1 LSLRSRLTLFFVV
14 IVVVPVAAMT
24 LWQWRVATVTAVRY
38 EREALAVDGHAAGL
52 VLRAQ
57 GRHASEAAR
66 LLAGSPEVQAALVRP
81 DRRALQGVLDRGE
94 FADLLVAVTGAH
106 GELLAHRGRT
116 EPRLLGGVPAPRLEA
131 LVGAGPNGPDSGL
144 LQRQSV
150 PVERRDCG
158 DDRCLLGTVVA
169 GVWLDDLELDRLRP
183 DRSQGADLTFVV
195 GGRPVASTLT
205 WMTGR
210 DQVPVADQPR
220 SDQPRSDWLSDQPR
234 SDQPRSDRLAGR
246 RVLAATG
253 WLSATPGQE
262 ARLVVTAFDRT
273 AAGAVDPRLAALFLL
288 LMVAAGLIAT
298 LLGAVL
304 ARLLSQPLRE
314 LADQARAIAKGDFAS
329 PPSAVRSG
337 GEVGELARAFDSM
350 RVELGEY
357 LAALRD
363 SRDELSRSMTRLG
376 QTLSSTH
383 DLPKLLEVVL
393 EAAVRTCQ
401 ARAGSVLLLTTDR
414 TALVRQ
420 ATFGLADRELAAR
433 IAVGQGVAGSVA
445 ATGKPMVAAAPLATV
460 PGAAVEPGVRPPGS
474 RPPQPAPGMP
484 PPGSRPPR
492 AAPGAR
498 PSQVPPARAPQ
509 VPPARG
515 RQADA
520 APGNLD
526 RSAVEPPASSQV
538 SVPLLSQGRVLGVL
552 NVYDRESGEP
562 FALADARALADFAF
576 QAAVAIENVRLHEE
590 AERLSLTDAVTGTWN
605 YRYFERRFEQ
615 ELERSRRFDRLFAL
629 LMLDVDHFKVVND
642 RHGHQRGDEVLME
655 LARRILSSVRDIDT
669 FARYG
674 GEEFVLILPETN
686 LAGGI
691 ATAEKLRDLVNARP
705 FTERP
710 GDGGV
715 RLTLSIG
722 VACYPEHARSTS
734 DLLRA
739 ADDAMYEAKHRG
751 RDRVVVA
758 GPVPASAPTRSR
770 SAPTRLA

>member
-1 LSLRSRLTLFFVV
+1 MSLRSRLTLFFVV

-24 LWQWRVATVTAVRY
+24 LWQLRVAAATAAHY

-52 VLRAQ
+52 TLRAQ

-81 DRRALQGVLDRGE
+81 DRRALQAVLDRGE

-116 EPRLLGGVPAPRLEA
+116 EPNLLADVPVPRLEA
-131 LVGAGPNGPDSGL
+131 LLGSAPAGRDSGL

-150 PVERRDCG
+150 PVERRDCRA
-158 DDRCLLGTVVA
+158 DRCLMGTVVA
-169 GVWLDDLELDRLRP
+169 GVWLDVLELGRLRP
-183 DRSQGADLTFVV
+183 DRGQGADLTFVV

-210 DQVPVADQPR
+210 DRVPVADQPR
-220 SDQPRSDWLSDQPR
+220 GGE
-234 SDQPRSDRLAGR
+234 LAGR
-246 RVLAATG
+246 RVLASTG

-262 ARLVVTAFDRT
+262 ARLLVTAIDGT
-273 AAGAVDPRLAALFLL
+273 AAGAVDTRLVALVLL
-288 LMVAAGLIAT
+288 LLVAAGLIAT
-298 LLGAVL
+298 LLGATL

-314 LADQARAIAKGDFAS
+314 LADQARSIAKGNFAS

-357 LAALRD
+357 LAALRA

-393 EAAVRTCQ
+393 EAAVRACR

-414 TALVRQ
+414 AALVRQ
-420 ATFGLADRELAAR
+420 ATYGLADRELAGR

-445 ATGKPMVAAAPLATV
+445 ATGKPMVVSAP
-460 PGAAVEPGVRPPGS
+460 PEVR
-474 RPPQPAPGMP
+474 R
-484 PPGSRPPR
+484 
-492 AAPGAR
+492 
-498 PSQVPPARAPQ
+498 V
-509 VPPARG
+509 
-515 RQADA
+515 
-520 APGNLD
+520 
-526 RSAVEPPASSQV
+526 SSQV
-538 SVPLLSQGRVLGVL
+538 SVPLLAQGRVLGVL
-552 NVYDRESGEP
+552 NVYDRETGEA
-562 FALADARALADFAF
+562 FTLADAGALADFAV
-576 QAAVAIENVRLHEE
+576 QAAVAIENVQLHEE

-629 LMLDVDHFKVVND
+629 LMLDVDHFKLVND

-655 LARRILSSVRDIDT
+655 LARRIVSSVRDIDT

-705 FTERP
+705 FTDRP

-739 ADDAMYEAKHRG
+739 ADDAMYEAKSRG

-758 GPVPASAPTRSR
+758 GAAAAPTRAR
-770 SAPTRLA
+770 RRPTPIRPARVE

>member
-1 LSLRSRLTLFFVV
+1 MSLRSRLTLFFVV

-24 LWQWRVATVTAVRY
+24 LWQLRVAAVTAARY

-81 DRRALQGVLDRGE
+81 DRRALQTVLDRGE

-116 EPRLLGGVPAPRLEA
+116 EPDLLADVPAPRLEA
-131 LVGAGPNGPDSGL
+131 LLGGGPAGPDSGL

-150 PVERRDCG
+150 PVERRDCRA
-158 DDRCLLGTVVA
+158 DRCLLGTVVA
-169 GVWLDDLELDRLRP
+169 GVWLDDLELDHLRP
-183 DRSQGADLTFVV
+183 DRGQGADLTFVV

-205 WMTGR
+205 WMKAR
-210 DQVPVADQPR
+210 DRVPVADQPQ
-220 SDQPRSDWLSDQPR
+220 SGQ
-234 SDQPRSDRLAGR
+234 LAGR
-246 RVLAATG
+246 RVLVSTG
-253 WLSATPGQE
+253 WLSVTPGQE
-262 ARLVVTAFDRT
+262 ARLLVTAVDGT
-273 AAGAVDPRLAALFLL
+273 AAGVVDSRLVALVLL
-288 LMVAAGLIAT
+288 LLAAAGLIAT
-298 LLGAVL
+298 LLGAAL

-314 LADQARAIAKGDFAS
+314 LAGQARSIAKGNFAS

-350 RVELGEY
+350 RVELGGY
-357 LAALRD
+357 LTALRD

-393 EAAVRTCQ
+393 EAAVRACR

-414 TALVRQ
+414 AALVRQ
-420 ATFGLADRELAAR
+420 ATYGLADRELAGR
-433 IAVGQGVAGSVA
+433 IGVGQGVAGSVA
-445 ATGKPMVAAAPLATV
+445 ATGKPMVVTAP
-460 PGAAVEPGVRPPGS
+460 
-474 RPPQPAPGMP
+474 PAPG
-484 PPGSRPPR
+484 
-492 AAPGAR
+492 A
-498 PSQVPPARAPQ
+498 
-509 VPPARG
+509 
-515 RQADA
+515 
-520 APGNLD
+520 LD
-526 RSAVEPPASSQV
+526 HSAVEVRRVSSQV
-538 SVPLLSQGRVLGVL
+538 SVPLLAQGRVLGVL
-552 NVYDRESGEP
+552 NVYDRETGEP
-562 FALADARALADFAF
+562 FTLADAGALADFAV
-576 QAAVAIENVRLHEE
+576 QAAVAIENVQLHEE

-629 LMLDVDHFKVVND
+629 LMLDVDHFKLVND

-655 LARRILSSVRDIDT
+655 LARRIVSSVRDIDT

-705 FTERP
+705 FTARP

-722 VACYPEHARSTS
+722 VACYPEHARSTTE
-734 DLLRA
+734 LLQA
-739 ADDAMYEAKHRG
+739 ADDAMYEAKRRG

-758 GPVPASAPTRSR
+758 GTAVLTPVRRRPTPTRPAR
-770 SAPTRLA
+770 VE

>member
-14 IVVVPVAAMT
+14 IVVVPVTATTLWQLRVAAMT
-24 LWQWRVATVTAVRY
+24 AARY

-52 VLRAQ
+52 VLRDQ

-66 LLAGSPEVQAALVRP
+66 LLAGSPEVHAALVQP
-81 DRRALQGVLDRGE
+81 DRRALQAVLDRGE

-116 EPRLLGGVPAPRLEA
+116 EPSLLAGVPAPRLEA
-131 LVGAGPNGPDSGL
+131 LLGAGPAGPDSGL

-150 PVERRDCG
+150 PVERRDCRA
-158 DDRCLLGTVVA
+158 DRCLLGTVVA

-183 DRSQGADLTFVV
+183 DRSQGAGLTFVV

-210 DQVPVADQPR
+210 DQVPLADQPGGG
-220 SDQPRSDWLSDQPR
+220 
-234 SDQPRSDRLAGR
+234 RLAGR

-262 ARLVVTAFDRT
+262 ARLLVTAFGGPAT
-273 AAGAVDPRLAALFLL
+273 HAVDSRLVVLVVLIL
-288 LMVAAGLIAT
+288 VAAGLIAT

-329 PPSAVRSG
+329 PPSAVRSS

-357 LAALRD
+357 LAALRA
-363 SRDELSRSMTRLG
+363 SRDELTRSMTRLG

-393 EAAVRTCQ
+393 EAAVRTCR

-414 TALVRQ
+414 ATLVRQ
-420 ATFGLADRELAAR
+420 ATYGLADRELAGR

-445 ATGKPMVAAAPLATV
+445 ATGKPMVVSVPLATV
-460 PGAAVEPGVRPPGS
+460 PGAAVEPGVQPPGS
-474 RPPQPAPGMP
+474 RPSRPPGAPP
-484 PPGSRPPR
+484 SQPPGSRPSRP
-492 AAPGAR
+492 PGAP
-498 PSQVPPARAPQ
+498 PSQPPGPRLA
-509 VPPARG
+509 G
-515 RQADA
+515 
-520 APGNLD
+520 PGALD
-526 RSAVEPPASSQV
+526 RSTVEPPSSSQV
-538 SVPLLSQGRVLGVL
+538 SVPLLAQGRVLGVL
-552 NVYDRESGEP
+552 NVYDRETGEP
-562 FALADARALADFAF
+562 FALADAAALADFAV
-576 QAAVAIENVRLHEE
+576 QAAVAIENVQLHEE
-590 AERLSLTDAVTGTWN
+590 AERLSLTDAVTGMWN

-629 LMLDVDHFKVVND
+629 LLLDVDHFKLVND
-642 RHGHQRGDEVLME
+642 RHGHQRGDQVLME
-655 LARRILSSVRDIDT
+655 LARRIVSSVRDIDT

-691 ATAEKLRDLVNARP
+691 ATAEKLRDLVSARP
-705 FTERP
+705 FTDRP

-722 VACYPEHARSTS
+722 VACYPEHARSTT

-739 ADDAMYEAKHRG
+739 ADDAMYEAKNRG

-758 GPVPASAPTRSR
+758 GTAAAPAPARRRPTPTRPAR
-770 SAPTRLA
+770 VE